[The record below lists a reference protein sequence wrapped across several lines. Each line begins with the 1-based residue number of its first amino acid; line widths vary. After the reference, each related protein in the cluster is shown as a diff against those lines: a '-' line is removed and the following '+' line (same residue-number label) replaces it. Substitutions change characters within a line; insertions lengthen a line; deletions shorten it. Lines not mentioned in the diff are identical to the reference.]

1 MRRDLVDLELT
12 APTVLPDDD
21 LLRVTVR
28 FGERPIGVL
37 PSSGPGPALDQAL
50 ARYGRRLFAELAV
63 PAETDPPELPHV
75 TVVVCTRD
83 RADELAGCLEALRHL
98 QYPSFDVLVVDNAS
112 RDDRTR
118 ATAER
123 AAVGYT
129 HEPQP
134 GLDRARNRGLVEAT
148 GAIVAFTDDDARPE
162 PGWLKGVV
170 RGLASPEVVAVTGLV
185 LPAELETD
193 AQLLFEDVYGGMGKG
208 FDLRLVSGRER
219 PAPLAP
225 EAIGTGCNMA
235 YRRNTLLALG
245 GFDPALD
252 VGTPT
257 GGGGDLD
264 AFLRVLESGGT
275 IAYRPDAVV
284 RHLHRRGDD
293 ALRRQIFDN
302 GRAYSAVLFAAFL
315 RERGRGRVRVVGRY
329 WRWLAAWHARR
340 IARRLARREQLPM
353 RFLLAELS
361 GAALGPAVYLRSRHR
376 VERGESRGGPTA

>member
-1 MRRDLVDLELT
+1 VRRDLVDLELT
-12 APTVLPDDD
+12 APTALPDDD
-21 LLRVTVR
+21 LRRVTVR
-28 FGERPIGVL
+28 LDERPIGVL
-37 PSSGPGPALDQAL
+37 PSAGAAPALEQAL

-63 PAETDPPELPHV
+63 ADGTDRPEFPHV

-83 RADELAGCLEALRHL
+83 RADELAGCLEALRRL
-98 QYPSFDVLVVDNAS
+98 RYPSFDVLVVDNAS

-118 ATAER
+118 TTAER

-129 HEPQP
+129 REPQP
-134 GLDRARNRGLVEAT
+134 GLDRARNRGLAEARGT
-148 GAIVAFTDDDARPE
+148 IVAFTDDDARPE
-162 PGWLKGVV
+162 PGWLEAVA

-193 AQLLFEDVYGGMGKG
+193 AQVLFEDVYGGMGKG

-235 YRRNTLLALG
+235 YRRDTLLALG

-315 RERGRGRVRVVGRY
+315 RERGGGRARVVGRY

-340 IARRLARREQLPM
+340 IVRRLARREQLPM
-353 RFLLAELS
+353 RFLLAELG

-376 VERGESRGGPTA
+376 VGRGASAGERTA